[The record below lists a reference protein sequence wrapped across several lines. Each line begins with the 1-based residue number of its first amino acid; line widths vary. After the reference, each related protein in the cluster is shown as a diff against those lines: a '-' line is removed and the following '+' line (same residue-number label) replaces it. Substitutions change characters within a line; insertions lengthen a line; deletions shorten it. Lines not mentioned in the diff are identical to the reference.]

1 MDEMRDSKGNVID
14 DAYVEEALADLDTGE
29 PVAIR
34 RGRPS
39 LSAESRESP
48 RVSFRVPEQLA
59 GEVRELSAELDLSV
73 STIARMALAEYVER
87 HRSTG
92 DR

>member
-1 MDEMRDSKGNVID
+1 MDEMRDSKGHLID
-14 DAYVEEALADLDTGE
+14 DAYIEEALADLDTVE
-29 PVAIR
+29 PIAVR

-59 GEVRELSAELDLSV
+59 DEVRELSAELGLSV
-73 STIARMALAEYVER
+73 STIARVALAEYVER